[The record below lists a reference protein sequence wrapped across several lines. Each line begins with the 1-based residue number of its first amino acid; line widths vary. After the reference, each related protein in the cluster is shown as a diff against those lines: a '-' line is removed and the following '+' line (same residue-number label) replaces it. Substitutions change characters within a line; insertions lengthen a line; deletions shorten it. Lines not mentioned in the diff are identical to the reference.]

1 MRHVI
6 LGFALVVVV
15 GGTAF
20 AQEPAPWL
28 AARQCEIKPT
38 EGPALRAALRE
49 FIDYVVANPMPLPGS
64 VLGAYRQRVWGD
76 PSFTVVY
83 EVESI
88 AEWWARDSGNRE
100 LNRQDERRGELWA
113 AIFSH
118 TVPDS
123 CQTSF
128 HQRWP

>member
-28 AARQCEIKPT
+28 AVRQCEIKPT

-76 PSFTVVY
+76 PSFTTVY
-83 EVESI
+83 QVENI
-88 AEWWARDSGNRE
+88 AEWWARSSGNRE
-100 LNRQDERRGELWA
+100 LNRQDERRGELYG

-118 TVPDS
+118 TVPQS

-128 HQRWP
+128 QQRWP